1 MMTRRITLSL
11 LLSLFI
17 GLAPTAWAQPPM
29 LASVGFDHDET
40 VAPAHPVATPVR
52 QPKHQPLI
60 LIQDVRVQS
69 SAETTKLVFDLQRQV
84 RVHHR
89 REHHPERYI
98 LELQNARL
106 SKHASA
112 RLVDQAMPPSISVR
126 QYNAD
131 APSKARAVLVT
142 LTDVADYHV
151 SPLTKPPRLLVE
163 VIARKQENEPA
174 LPRVESP
181 PPPKAPAL
189 RDGVKLIVI
198 DPGHGGK
205 DPGAIGPGGTEEK
218 RVTLRVGLLL
228 RDLIAQQIKKPVLM
242 TRDRDVFV
250 ELDDR
255 AKFANSKDADLFVSI
270 HVNSHPQRATKG
282 LEIYHFGEASD
293 RRALEV
299 AARENGTPINE
310 TGVGWQYLVA
320 DLLATKKIQD
330 SLDLAWHTKEAV
342 VTRLKDV
349 YDVDDHGVKTAPFYV
364 LRFTSMPSIL
374 AEIAFISNPGE
385 EKLIQTDA
393 FLIRMAEGIFEG
405 IRSYLS
411 PPRSTAK

>member
-1 MMTRRITLSL
+1 MARRITRSL
-11 LLSLFI
+11 FLSLFI
-17 GLAPTAWAQPPM
+17 GLVPTAWAQPPM
-29 LASVGFDHDET
+29 RASIGFDQDET

-52 QPKHQPLI
+52 QPKHQPPI

-163 VIARKQENEPA
+163 VTTRKQENEPA

-181 PPPKAPAL
+181 PPPKAPAP

-342 VTRLKDV
+342 VSRLRDT

-385 EKLIQTDA
+385 EKLMQTDA
-393 FLIRMAEGIFEG
+393 FLTRMAEGIFEG